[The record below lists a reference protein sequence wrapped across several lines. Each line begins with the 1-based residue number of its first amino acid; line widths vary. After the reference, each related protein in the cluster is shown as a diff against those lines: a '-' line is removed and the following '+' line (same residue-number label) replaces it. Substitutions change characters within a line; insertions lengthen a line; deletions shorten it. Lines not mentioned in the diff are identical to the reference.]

1 MQIKLFKKE
10 KSFKKKNFIFHP
22 DLYWKITV
30 SGILVAILF
39 SFFFGYRLFMEIN
52 REAILPAPNGSRQVE
67 TVKKDR
73 IEEILRYFSEREKKS
88 AEILNSPAP
97 FVDPSL

>member
-1 MQIKLFKKE
+1 MQIKLLKKE

-22 DLYWKITV
+22 DLFWKIAVGGVLV
-30 SGILVAILF
+30 SILF
-39 SFFFGYRLFMEIN
+39 SFFFGYRFFTEIN
-52 REAILPAPNGSRQVE
+52 QEPILPATNESEQIE